1 MTSILPPRHEF
12 DRVLSLAAPP
22 RRGRYRCWMELLHR
36 IADLST
42 GQWGLVTAVQARA
55 AGISGQALAR
65 ATERGELIRVHHGVY
80 ELAGS
85 EEWSSFGDWAAQW
98 LALRPGE
105 PVERRR
111 KHPDCVVSHAAA
123 AQLQNLGVITADK
136 LELTAPQRINV
147 SSKAVRTYRGAI
159 GEKERDWHVVEGLPV
174 TTPSRTVR
182 DLLRL
187 GGDGAHIGSVV
198 SECLTLGY
206 IHHDSAIAFCEAA
219 VHQWGRRPGDG
230 EDLLHQLL
238 SADSAPPDS
247 AG

>member
-22 RRGRYRCWMELLHR
+22 RRGRYRCWMELRHR
-36 IADLST
+36 IADLSA

-55 AGISGQALAR
+55 AGISEQALAR
-65 ATERGELIRVHHGVY
+65 ATERGELIRVHHEVY

-111 KHPDCVVSHAAA
+111 EHPDCVVSHAAA

-136 LELTAPQRINV
+136 LKLTAPQRINV
-147 SSKAVRTYRGAI
+147 PSNAVRTYRGAI

-174 TTPSRTVR
+174 TPLPHCPRPSAARR
-182 DLLRL
+182 RRC
-187 GGDGAHIGSVV
+187 AHRFRS
-198 SECLTLGY
+198 L
-206 IHHDSAIAFCEAA
+206 
-219 VHQWGRRPGDG
+219 
-230 EDLLHQLL
+230 
-238 SADSAPPDS
+238 
-247 AG
+247 